1 MHKILKTELN
11 PLQKCINTNN
21 YDNQC
26 STIYMYKPLK
36 NADGKILL
44 IKDWYPCLFY
54 WLFHFFTLKFMVT
67 SLYIFQRYFDYHYLF
82 WSPLKRTRID
92 VAVLSMSSTIC
103 CQIQTAPSNSNKIHL
118 TSPRFL
124 CFRTL
129 NITLIDMETSVRV

>member
-1 MHKILKTELN
+1 MEKYSLLK
-11 PLQKCINTNN
+11 INTHVFFIG
-21 YDNQC
+21 C
-26 STIYMYKPLK
+26 FI
-36 NADGKILL
+36 
-44 IKDWYPCLFY
+44 
-54 WLFHFFTLKFMVT
+54 FFTLKFMVT

-129 NITLIDMETSVRV
+129 NITLIDMETSVRVEVHHFVLLRCAKVHLNLANLNKSD